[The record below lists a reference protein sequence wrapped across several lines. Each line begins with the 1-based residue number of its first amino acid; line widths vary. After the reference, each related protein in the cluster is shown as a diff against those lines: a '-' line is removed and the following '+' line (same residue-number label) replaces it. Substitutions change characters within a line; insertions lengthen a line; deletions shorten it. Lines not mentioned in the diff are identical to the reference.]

1 MEETLKKESER
12 FSDGTEKGE
21 EQNEKQDISEKP
33 LDSEFAEDE
42 EDACYDDPEGFEDI
56 VSDEGNEEVLGWRDR
71 VRI

>member
-42 EDACYDDPEGFEDI
+42 EDACYDDPEGFVDN
-56 VSDEGNEEVLGWRDR
+56 VSVEGNEEVLGWRDR